1 MFGKVILPLA
11 MPGVLAG
18 SMLVFIPRSVTSSTP
33 ITWAAPD
40 QDDRQRH
47 PAAVPGGQ
55 DYPAAAALSFV
66 LMALILVG
74 VLIYTRALGTE
85 DLV

>member
-1 MFGKVILPLA
+1 K
-11 MPGVLAG
+11 
-18 SMLVFIPRSVTSSTP
+18 
-33 ITWAAPD
+33 
-40 QDDRQRH
+40 
-47 PAAVPGGQ
+47 